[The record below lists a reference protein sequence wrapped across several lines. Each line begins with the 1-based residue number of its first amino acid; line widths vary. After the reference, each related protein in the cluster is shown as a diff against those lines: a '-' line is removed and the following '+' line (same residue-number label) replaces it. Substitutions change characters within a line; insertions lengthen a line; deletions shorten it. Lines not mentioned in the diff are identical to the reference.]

1 MKLIQQTF
9 KNFEQHQFNLSIF
22 KFNSYHVDLNQ
33 FIKSQYFKFEMQPE
47 RLKKNFK
54 KDFLRPLF
62 EPDNIF
68 IEDFKFLEKDSV
80 FEYLNAFYYN
90 EDWGGDFK
98 FIDCLLKEF
107 KSITKDS
114 FELGCY
120 VLNKDW
126 FDETSIKV
134 REKEFMVYGYYI
146 LLIWLNKKKKCVYTC
161 DFFWD

>member
-1 MKLIQQTF
+1 MKLIEQTF
-9 KNFEQHQFNLSIF
+9 NDFGQHQFNLSIF
-22 KFNSYHVDLNQ
+22 QFNSHHVDLNK

-47 RLKKNFK
+47 RLKNNLK

-62 EPDNIF
+62 EPDKIF
-68 IEDFKFLEKDSV
+68 IEDFTFLEKDSV
-80 FEYLNAFYYN
+80 YEYLNSFYHD
-90 EDWGGDFK
+90 EDWGDDFK

-120 VLNKDW
+120 ILNKDW
-126 FDETSIKV
+126 FDKTSIKV